1 VNDPFAPTDSE
12 VRESE
17 TLTHVF
23 FALCTALVVAFG
35 AWSYF
40 GRLDVVS
47 SAMGEVIPSSQVKSV
62 QHLEGGIVREIL
74 VREGDSVAQDQP
86 LISLEPTASGADVDE
101 LRARITALRAD
112 VTRLEAEASG
122 AAAPA
127 FAADLVRDHQD
138 LVLQTQAMF
147 KTRRSRINNQLE
159 GQRDKIDQHKQE
171 IAEIS
176 SRIEN
181 HRKRLTLLNEK
192 IAISEELMKDQLTNR
207 MQHLD
212 LLEREATLEGNIVED
227 ASAVRQAKAA
237 QKGAVSKLEA
247 IRDSFQEK
255 VRESLEKKRRSL
267 EEFTSRVR
275 KFEDSLR
282 RTVLRSPVDGVVK
295 TLHVVTVGG
304 VVSPGGTVVDIVP
317 AGDRLIIEAKLLPQD
332 IGYVHP
338 GQTALVTLASA
349 DAIRFG
355 NLIGEVVQVSPDTV
369 DTRDGQPYYRVRI
382 ATEQDYFERQSMR
395 YNLVPGVQVTASI
408 RTGQR
413 SVIAY
418 LTDPF
423 LNSAR
428 TALRER

>member
-1 VNDPFAPTDSE
+1 MSDPFARTDGE
-12 VRESE
+12 AHEGE
-17 TLTHVF
+17 ALTHLF
-23 FALCTALVVAFG
+23 FVLCTALVAAFA

-47 SAMGEVIPSSQVKSV
+47 TAMGEVIPSSQVKRV

-74 VREGDSVAQDQP
+74 VREGDNVTRGQP
-86 LISLEPTASGADVDE
+86 LISLEPTARGADVDE

-112 VTRLEAEASG
+112 VTRLEAEATG
-122 AAAPA
+122 AKAPA
-127 FAADLVRDHQD
+127 FAADLIRDHQD

-159 GQRDKIDQHKQE
+159 GQRDKIDQHAQK
-171 IAEIS
+171 IFEIS
-176 SRIEN
+176 SRIDN
-181 HRKRLTLLNEK
+181 SHKRLTLLQEK

-212 LLEREATLEGNIVED
+212 LLERAATLEGKIVED
-227 ASAVRQAKAA
+227 ASAARQTKSA
-237 QKGAVSKLEA
+237 QKGASRKLEA

-295 TLHVVTVGG
+295 TVHVVTVGG
-304 VVSPGGTVVDIVP
+304 VVRPGGTVVDIVP
-317 AGDRLIIEAKLLPQD
+317 AGDRLIIEAKLAPQD

-338 GQTALVTLASA
+338 GQTVLVTLASA

-355 NLIGEVVQVSPDTV
+355 NLMGEVVQVSPDTV
-369 DTRDGQPYYRVRI
+369 DTKDGQPYYRVRI
-382 ATEQDYFERQSMR
+382 ATERDYFERQSMR